1 MYRWVVLGPAVMR
14 ALVEGRLE
22 EASVLAGEVGV
33 PVPLTE
39 FLVDEA
45 WLWRIRLEQ
54 VAADPEA
61 QGWVARAAWCQDGP
75 DAGKVVGHLGFHG
88 PPNEDRRVEVAYS
101 VDPAYRRRGHA
112 RAMLTQVLAEVD
124 SMPEVAVVRASIS
137 PDNTGSL
144 ATIRGLG
151 FAKVGEQWDEDDGLE
166 ELWERP
172 SPVPTEPTPATMS
185 PWGPRSR

>member
-1 MYRWVVLGPAVMR
+1 
-14 ALVEGRLE
+14 
-22 EASVLAGEVGV
+22 
-33 PVPLTE
+33 
-39 FLVDEA
+39 
-45 WLWRIRLEQ
+45 
-54 VAADPEA
+54 
-61 QGWVARAAWCQDGP
+61 
-75 DAGKVVGHLGFHG
+75 
-88 PPNEDRRVEVAYS
+88 
-101 VDPAYRRRGHA
+101 
-112 RAMLTQVLAEVD
+112 MLTQVLAEVD

-172 SPVPTEPTPATMS
+172 SQVPTEPTPATMS